1 MTTATDRTVILSS
14 SEIEHKLNRMAYE
27 IAEDNYDEKE
37 IFLIGIKRRGTWLA
51 NELSHRIQKIADLD
65 IQIKT
70 ILLDKRNPLNED
82 IDFNQEV
89 EALNGKVVILVDDVA
104 NSGRTMCYAIKPLL
118 SYLPKKIRVAV
129 LVDRMHKKFPIIS
142 DYVGLS
148 LSTTLQEYITFDLE
162 DSEPSVYLD

>member
-1 MTTATDRTVILSS
+1 MSETMDKTVILNSD
-14 SEIEHKLNRMAYE
+14 EIEHKLNRMAYE
-27 IAEDNYDEKE
+27 IAEDNYAEKE
-37 IFLIGIKRRGTWLA
+37 IYLIGIKSRGTWLA
-51 NELSHRIQKIADLD
+51 KKLSARIKKITELD
-65 IQIKT
+65 IHIKT

-82 IDFNQEV
+82 IDFKQEV

-118 SYLPKKIRVAV
+118 EYLPKKIQVAV

-162 DSEPSVYLD
+162 GSEPCVFLD